1 VNRSKS
7 YKDTPND
14 YVELEV
20 PVRVR
25 YVRYR
30 NIEIPTPH
38 LAISDL
44 RVFGKGE
51 GKRSAAVKGFK
62 VERLAD
68 RRDAQI
74 TWQAQKDCQGYNI
87 RWGIAPDKL
96 YSSWMVYGDNSL
108 LLKSLTTDQS
118 YYFAIEAFGENGI
131 SDLSGTLKVE

>member
-1 VNRSKS
+1 
-7 YKDTPND
+7 
-14 YVELEV
+14 
-20 PVRVR
+20 VR

-51 GKRSAAVKGFK
+51 GKRPSAVKGFK

-96 YSSWMVYGDNSL
+96 YSSWMVYGDNSCC
-108 LLKSLTTDQS
+108 
-118 YYFAIEAFGENGI
+118 
-131 SDLSGTLKVE
+131 

>member
-1 VNRSKS
+1 
-7 YKDTPND
+7 
-14 YVELEV
+14 
-20 PVRVR
+20 
-25 YVRYR
+25 
-30 NIEIPTPH
+30 
-38 LAISDL
+38 
-44 RVFGKGE
+44 
-51 GKRSAAVKGFK
+51 
-62 VERLAD
+62 LAD

-131 SDLSGTLKVE
+131 SDLSGTHKVE